1 MDKVRWDEIRWW
13 NGKSIWQ
20 WRLHNSISFDLLPRP
35 RRKSTAKRTARSSTI
50 RNLISSTMN
59 ARTLMRMETK
69 QRLRWRSHFTQL
81 LHIWQF
87 ISIFADASDGSTKA
101 ETSQKRETC
110 SRRWFLSKDQ
120 EDEMFVYGYKKSTF
134 RSVLRSVLQHTS
146 NVRSKKLRRFWSRRS
161 FKASTRFI
169 MWKQWQLW
177 QRTSFGKLTFKS
189 AARRV
194 LQLIFLPSVIP
205 PRKRNSTNASVN
217 AL

>member
-35 RRKSTAKRTARSSTI
+35 RRKSTAKRTARCSSI

-120 EDEMFVYGYKKSTF
+120 EDEMFVYGYKKSTTHKQC
-134 RSVLRSVLQHTS
+134 SLEEAEKVLVKEKFLSTTGISFIRRKLSTWVL
-146 NVRSKKLRRFWSRRS
+146 
-161 FKASTRFI
+161 
-169 MWKQWQLW
+169 
-177 QRTSFGKLTFKS
+177 
-189 AARRV
+189 
-194 LQLIFLPSVIP
+194 
-205 PRKRNSTNASVN
+205 
-217 AL
+217 